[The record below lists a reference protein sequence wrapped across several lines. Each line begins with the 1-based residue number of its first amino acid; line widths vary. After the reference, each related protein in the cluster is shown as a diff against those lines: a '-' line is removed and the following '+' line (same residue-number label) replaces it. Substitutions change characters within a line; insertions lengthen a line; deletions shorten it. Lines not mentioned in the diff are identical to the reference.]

1 MLISEVRG
9 WHWAITWDNPF
20 PADSSTMLAALGM
33 LGTLTSVQTKT
44 TYMLAP
50 KSTVGWRDVRKAI
63 VANLAPKKGN
73 AFYVNLRSGLSF
85 EFGSAT
91 GFLWKKVV

>member
-9 WHWAITWDNPF
+9 WHWAITWDNPS
-20 PADSSTMLAALGM
+20 PADSSSMLAALQY
-33 LGTLTSVQTKT
+33 LGRLTDVQTKT

-50 KSTVGWRDVRKAI
+50 KKSVGWRDIRKAI
-63 VANLAPKKGN
+63 VKNLNPQKGN

-85 EFGSAT
+85 EYGSKT